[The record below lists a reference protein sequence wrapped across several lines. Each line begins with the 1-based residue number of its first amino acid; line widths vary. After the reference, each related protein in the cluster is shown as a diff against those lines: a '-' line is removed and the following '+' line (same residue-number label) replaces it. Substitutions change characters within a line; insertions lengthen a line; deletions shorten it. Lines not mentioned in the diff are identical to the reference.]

1 MRPRENDKDAQTL
14 VSREA
19 VIGAGRHEG
28 RLPFL
33 DRNGLAFDREDP
45 PTLEHE
51 VELVVLVR
59 LLAVR
64 LRRDEDVDADLEP
77 RRAVNDLVA
86 TVTGR
91 EALPDSLDLERTHVP
106 SLTSA
111 YRRSR
116 R

>member
-45 PTLEHE
+45 PTLE
-51 VELVVLVR
+51 LDVLVR

-111 YRRSR
+111 YRRS
-116 R
+116 